1 MKLMAKVIR
10 DTVRP
15 TSRREEPDRRV
26 KKYRVELTAEERHI
40 LLQLTRS
47 GKTAVR
53 ELSRARILLKADE
66 GLSDEEIAEEV
77 GTSVPTIERTRRRF
91 IEENLG
97 ALRERAR
104 PGQRPKLDAKG
115 EAHLIAVACS
125 KAPGERK
132 RWTLRLL
139 ADKAVELGLCEKL
152 SYEAVRGLLKK
163 TRSSPGS
170 TSSGGFPR

>member
-1 MKLMAKVIR
+1 M
-10 DTVRP
+10 
-15 TSRREEPDRRV
+15 
-26 KKYRVELTAEERHI
+26 KKYLVALTAAERQELI
-40 LLQLTRS
+40 QLTRS

-53 ELSRARILLKADE
+53 QLTRARILLKADE

-77 GTSVPTIERTRRRF
+77 GTSVPTVERTRRRF
-91 IEENLG
+91 VEENLK
-97 ALRERAR
+97 ALTERPR
-104 PGQRPKLDAKG
+104 PGQRPKLDTKG

-152 SYEAVRGLLKK
+152 SYETVRCLLKK
-163 TRSSPGS
+163 TPSSPGS
-170 TSSGGFPR
+170 ISSGAFPR

>member
-1 MKLMAKVIR
+1 
-10 DTVRP
+10 
-15 TSRREEPDRRV
+15 
-26 KKYRVELTAEERHI
+26 KKYRVDLAAAERDT

-47 GKTAVR
+47 GKTAAR
-53 ELSRARILLKADE
+53 KLTRARILLKADE

-77 GTSVPTIERTRRRF
+77 GTSVPTVERTRRRF
-91 IEENLG
+91 VEESLD
-97 ALRERAR
+97 ALTERPG
-104 PGQRPKLDAKG
+104 PGQRPKRDAKG

-152 SYEAVRGLLKK
+152 SYETVRCLLKK
-163 TRSSPGS
+163 TCSSPGS
-170 TSSGGFPR
+170 TSSGAFPR

>member
-1 MKLMAKVIR
+1 M
-10 DTVRP
+10 
-15 TSRREEPDRRV
+15 
-26 KKYRVELTAEERHI
+26 KKYRVELTAEERHT
-40 LLQLTRS
+40 LLQVTRS

-53 ELSRARILLKADE
+53 KLTRPRILLKADE

-91 IEENLG
+91 VEENLG
-97 ALRERAR
+97 ALTERAR

-115 EAHLIAVACS
+115 EAHLVAVACS

-152 SYEAVRGLLKK
+152 SYETVRSRLKK
-163 TRSSPGS
+163 TSSSPGNI
-170 TSSGGFPR
+170 SSGAFRR